1 VSALREPLPLSAET
15 IDALADQIAERVV
28 ERLRE
33 DGAADRMVSAA
44 EIARRFGVSRD
55 FIYDHAGELGAVRLG
70 GGRRA
75 PLRFDPKA
83 VAARLAEPPSPLT
96 DEERERKRPPR
107 RRKPASRVP
116 LLPIGEGGDPQLRSQ
131 GTGQSGAK
139 NRPHA
144 GTAGLPGGD
153 HG

>member
-1 VSALREPLPLSAET
+1 VSEPLRLSATT
-15 IDALADQIAERVV
+15 IEALADQVA

-33 DGAADRMVSAA
+33 VGAADRMVSAA

-55 FIYDHAGELGAVRLG
+55 YVYDHAGELGAVRLG
-70 GGRRA
+70 DGRGA

-83 VAARLAEPPSPLT
+83 IADRLAKPLSPPMA
-96 DEERERKRPPR
+96 EERERKRPPR

-116 LLPIGEGGDPQLRSQ
+116 LLPIGEGGDPQLHSQ
-131 GTGQSGAK
+131 GTGVPPDKGH
-139 NRPHA
+139 PHA
-144 GTAGLPGGD
+144 ETASLPGGN